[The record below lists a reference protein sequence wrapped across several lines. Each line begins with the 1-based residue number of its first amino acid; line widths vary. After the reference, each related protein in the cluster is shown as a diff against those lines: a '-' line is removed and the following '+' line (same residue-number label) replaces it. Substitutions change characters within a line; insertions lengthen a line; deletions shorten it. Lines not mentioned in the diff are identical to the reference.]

1 MSRAKRMARPRRRRR
16 WRSGGGGGRCE
27 SGQSGE
33 NAIPSFLRTRAG
45 SVGLSPSDSPFS
57 RFAEPID
64 VVAQPRLPRREAG
77 AVSQR
82 DEGTTAPPP
91 PSWNRHARGVLA
103 FGPLGLRPRESERGR
118 ERRPHPMSGGGRA
131 AGAVKKCSSFSRPN
145 CCIWLR
151 TTDDSGGKGGGEGR
165 RGEGRAAD
173 TTFTATTEV

>member
-1 MSRAKRMARPRRRRR
+1 MSRAKRTARPRR
-16 WRSGGGGGRCE
+16 RCE

-33 NAIPSFLRTRAG
+33 NAFPSSIARGRGRSASPRAIPRSGGSQSQSTSSPNLGCRRRLG
-45 SVGLSPSDSPFS
+45 SVGQRGRP
-57 RFAEPID
+57 A
-64 VVAQPRLPRREAG
+64 RREDD
-77 AVSQR
+77 R
-82 DEGTTAPPP
+82 PP